1 MGRKFHHSY
10 SQSEATNQRYR
21 CNPLWRTQL
30 GSGKV
35 SSSNSS
41 STTTSP
47 NFKRG
52 KPNTIQFPME
62 LKFRTYKNA
71 GKKIDV
77 PNYVF
82 QNTSWTQHAPT
93 SRNLSPKLNA
103 TKQVNALSFQMGCI
117 LFSDKARSKTC
128 QDSRSKSWRFSPWI
142 CLYLIH
148 NWYPLK
154 LSPLKNDHELPNWY
168 HWIPIPMIST
178 RTKKTWFHMIC
189 KPSPRIPSAQ
199 HSKYPWE
206 YVWGW

>member
-62 LKFRTYKNA
+62 LDTLGKFRTYKNA
-71 GKKIDV
+71 GKNIDV
-77 PNYVF
+77 PNHVF

-93 SRNLSPKLNA
+93 SRNLFPQSPDQNVPRFKDPKAGVSMNMPLLNTQLVPAKIVPLKKRPWTTKLVSLN
-103 TKQVNALSFQMGCI
+103 TQF
-117 LFSDKARSKTC
+117 
-128 QDSRSKSWRFSPWI
+128 P
-142 CLYLIH
+142 
-148 NWYPLK
+148 WYPR
-154 LSPLKNDHELPNWY
+154 EQ
-168 HWIPIPMIST
+168 
-178 RTKKTWFHMIC
+178 KTWFHMIC
-189 KPSPRIPSAQ
+189 KPSPRIPCAQ

>member
-71 GKKIDV
+71 GKKNRCSKLCLPEHQLDAARTDFQKSFPQTKRNKASERIEF
-77 PNYVF
+77 PNGV
-82 QNTSWTQHAPT
+82 
-93 SRNLSPKLNA
+93 
-103 TKQVNALSFQMGCI
+103 
-117 LFSDKARSKTC
+117 
-128 QDSRSKSWRFSPWI
+128 
-142 CLYLIH
+142 YLIFRQSPVQ
-148 NWYPLK
+148 NVPRFKIQKLAFQSMNMPLFNTQLVPAKIVPVKKRPWTTK
-154 LSPLKNDHELPNWY
+154 LVSLNTNSHDIHEN
-168 HWIPIPMIST
+168 
-178 RTKKTWFHMIC
+178 KKTWFHMIC